1 MNTEE
6 FKALVDKYLAG
17 EASAEEE
24 RALFSHYDKL
34 QQQNPVWDATRMG
47 EEGEVQQRLYRNI
60 VQQIKQREKRS
71 IGAPLRWAMAA
82 SVMLAMLS
90 SVLYFYWV
98 PPKEEAVSEIAGR
111 LPAGQG
117 ISPGGNKAVL
127 TLADGARIVLDDAV
141 TGELARQSG
150 IRITKAADGQIIYQV
165 ADQAASDQ
173 APAIK
178 AYNTIETPKG
188 GQYQVNLPDGTRVWL
203 NAGSALRFPTRFA
216 GRERQVDLQ
225 GEAYFEV
232 AENKAMPF
240 RVLSD
245 NQVVEV
251 VGTHFNVD
259 AYGDEGLVKTTLLEG
274 AVRIRHRQH
283 RQARLLQP
291 GQQALV
297 READQQIAVQDVDT
311 EEAVAWKNGYFM
323 FVEED
328 LKSIMRKLER
338 WYDVEVEFVGEV
350 EKLKFGGVIS
360 RSKSMEET
368 LRILELTGNVHFKV
382 AGRRVT
388 VMP

>member
-24 RALFSHYDKL
+24 SALFSHYDKL
-34 QQQNPVWDATRMG
+34 QQQSPVWDATRMG
-47 EEGEVQQRLYRNI
+47 EEGEVQERLYRNI

-98 PPKEEAVSEIAGR
+98 PKREGAVSGIAGR
-111 LPAGQG
+111 LPAARV
-117 ISPGGNKAVL
+117 ITPGGNKAVL
-127 TLADGARIVLDDAV
+127 TLADGARIVLDDAA

-188 GQYQVNLPDGTRVWL
+188 GQYQVNLPDGTQVWL
-203 NAGSALRFPTRFA
+203 NAGSVLRFPTRFA

-245 NQVVEV
+245 HQVVEV

-297 READQQIAVQDVDT
+297 REAGREIAVQAVDT

-350 EKLKFGGVIS
+350 ENLKFGGVIS